1 MFQLS
6 GLVFGAVQVLKA
18 TELWG
23 FVSIKQGEI
32 VEHGCCP
39 FKTCV

>member
-1 MFQLS
+1 MFCFS

-18 TELWG
+18 TKLWR

-32 VEHGCCP
+32 VEDGCCP

>member
-1 MFQLS
+1 MYQFS

-18 TELWG
+18 TKLWG

-32 VEHGCCP
+32 VEDG
-39 FKTCV
+39 